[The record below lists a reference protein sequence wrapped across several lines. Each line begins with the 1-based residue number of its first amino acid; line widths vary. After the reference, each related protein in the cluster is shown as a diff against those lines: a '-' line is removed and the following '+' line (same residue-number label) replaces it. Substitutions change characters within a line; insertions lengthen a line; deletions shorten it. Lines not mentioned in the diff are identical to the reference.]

1 MLPARGPNAQLAGG
15 PTPARTLG
23 AASPCYES
31 AMSLASR
38 GFTSNFS
45 RAGLFAIAS
54 FVGCGGGN
62 SDASHSASPAA
73 SQSEAPVNAATASAA
88 PAPSASASAQPSEAR
103 STLLGRWVS
112 PSCGERKYERQLSF
126 EAESRFASLEL
137 VSPCPPGARCIWSGI
152 VQRLGNYEQKGARV
166 ALVVDP
172 PVDSHGQ
179 PLPEAVEFDG
189 RVVER
194 APDGSA
200 CEYAYR
206 P

>member
-1 MLPARGPNAQLAGG
+1 MH
-15 PTPARTLG
+15 
-23 AASPCYES
+23 
-31 AMSLASR
+31 LASR
-38 GFTSNFS
+38 NLTSTS
-45 RAGLFAIAS
+45 SFAALVAMS
-54 FVGCGGGN
+54 SLVACGGGAG
-62 SDASHSASPAA
+62 DASHSASPPATQVAA
-73 SQSEAPVNAATASAA
+73 PPSAA
-88 PAPSASASAQPSEAR
+88 PAASASASAQPSEPR
-103 STLLGRWVS
+103 STLLGSWVS

-126 EAESRFASLEL
+126 EAGNRFASLEL
-137 VSPCPPGARCIWSGI
+137 ISPCPPGARCVWSGI
-152 VQRLGNYEQKGARV
+152 VQRLGSYEQKGTRV
-166 ALVVDP
+166 ALVVDA